1 MSDKKPH
8 KNKDKRQLQKKAP
21 ILTPEEQAA
30 QLAAMQKAAEER
42 EAERQ
47 RVELYGKNVEKMS
60 HRQLRGE
67 LRRTIRREYSG
78 KPPVPNAGLTI
89 ALGSI
94 LLTVLDNTKSVP
106 VLEGGRRLRKDQINP
121 FGVLESY
128 PR

>member
-1 MSDKKPH
+1 MSDRKPH
-8 KNKDKRQLQKKAP
+8 KNPRLPQKKAP
-21 ILTPEEQAA
+21 VLSPEEQAA

-47 RVELYGKNVEKMS
+47 RVELFGKSVEKMS

-78 KPPVPNAGLTI
+78 KPPVPSAGLTI
-89 ALGSI
+89 CLASI

-106 VLEGGRRLRKDQINP
+106 VVDKHRRLRKDQINP